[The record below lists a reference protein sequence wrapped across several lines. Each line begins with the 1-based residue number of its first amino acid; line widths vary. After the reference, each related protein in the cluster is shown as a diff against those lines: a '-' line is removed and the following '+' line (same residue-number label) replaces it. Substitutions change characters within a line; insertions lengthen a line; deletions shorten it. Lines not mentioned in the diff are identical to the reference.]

1 VLRKIV
7 EALFADM
14 TGKRTSVQ
22 IDDRLTEL
30 FTSRRIQTAE
40 VVDESAQSGD
50 PSAPFDASW
59 LSEFQSQAK
68 PLRYQSEMDGSVE
81 QDTSIYVDRRDV
93 RPFWAPEDMGSAV
106 SLWKK
111 SKSWLAQ
118 DCQKQRKAAL
128 RKTIH
133 RKAA

>member
-1 VLRKIV
+1 MLRKIV

-30 FTSRRIQTAE
+30 FTSRRNQTAE
-40 VVDESAQSGD
+40 NQEDVVESGE

-68 PLRYQSEMDGSVE
+68 PFQYQKEMDESAK
-81 QDTSIYVDRRDV
+81 QDTSIYVDNRDV

-133 RKAA
+133 RKAT